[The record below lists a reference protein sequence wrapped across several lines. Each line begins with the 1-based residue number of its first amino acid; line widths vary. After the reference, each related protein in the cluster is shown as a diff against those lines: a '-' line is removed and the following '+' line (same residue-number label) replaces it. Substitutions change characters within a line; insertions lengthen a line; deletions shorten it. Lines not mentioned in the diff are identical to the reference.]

1 MEMKEFMEN
10 LDGIIDDSLREPP
23 DNIFPD
29 DFTDKLVKKLE
40 KQLAWQEL
48 LTEFGL
54 KTGLVLLALIV
65 MGICLIFPAKTD
77 PAPLIQ
83 WVAGHRLIVCGSIGV
98 GLFTFVFDQVVLK
111 YMLKRSRQQF

>member
-1 MEMKEFMEN
+1 MEKKEFNKN
-10 LDGIIDDSLREPP
+10 LDGLIDDSLREPP
-23 DNIFPD
+23 DFDFPD

-48 LTEFGL
+48 LTELGL

-77 PAPLIQ
+77 PAPLLQ
-83 WVAGHRLIVCGSIGV
+83 WVAGHRAIVCGSIGI
-98 GLFTFVFDQVVLK
+98 GLFTFVFDQLVLK
-111 YMLKRSRQQF
+111 YMFKRSRQQF

>member
-1 MEMKEFMEN
+1 MEIEEFNKNMES
-10 LDGIIDDSLREPP
+10 IIDDSLRQPP
-23 DNIFPD
+23 DFILPD
-29 DFTDKLVKKLE
+29 DFTEKLVKKLE

-65 MGICLIFPAKTD
+65 MGICLVFPAKTD

-83 WVAGHRLIVCGSIGV
+83 LIVGHRAIVCGIIGIA
-98 GLFTFVFDQVVLK
+98 LFTFIFDQVVLK
-111 YMLKRSRQQF
+111 YMLKKPRT